1 MVIAAWIVFISVII
15 LMLAHI
21 ILLIVNKKY
30 RKKIIS
36 ICGIIVTIV
45 LLPILFYTIGTS
57 LLIMIH
63 GDCFVAYYN
72 PGGNEMF
79 YYNDYEYYLVEDIG
93 QAREIMQYGG
103 WTDTNLYISSDP
115 IAFPY
120 LEYWWPKV
128 YTDELVL
135 PGDLEPIYIR
145 VAQWDGSKYY
155 VREDVREEMR

>member
-1 MVIAAWIVFISVII
+1 MVITAWIIFVSVIT

-21 ILLIVNKKY
+21 ILLVVNKKY
-30 RKKIIS
+30 RKKIIN

-79 YYNDYEYYLVEDIG
+79 YYNDYEYYLVDDEEK
-93 QAREIMQYGG
+93 ARELALRGN
-103 WTDTNLYISSDP
+103 WKDTDVYISGDP

-120 LEYWWPKV
+120 LEYWWPKL
-128 YTDELVL
+128 YTDELIL
-135 PGDLEPIYIR
+135 PEDSEVIYIR

-155 VREDVREEMR
+155 VREDVRE